1 MSGSALEDDA
11 VGDGVPREDLAFA
24 GAGNMKK
31 VLDKK
36 INKSEMND
44 YLKNKAS
51 IKDIEV
57 VMRQIQI
64 LHKQLKQLVSWLIQ
78 KIFC

>member
-1 MSGSALEDDA
+1 M
-11 VGDGVPREDLAFA
+11 AFA
-24 GAGNMKK
+24 GTGNMKK

-64 LHKQLKQLVSWLIQ
+64 LHKQLK
-78 KIFC
+78 